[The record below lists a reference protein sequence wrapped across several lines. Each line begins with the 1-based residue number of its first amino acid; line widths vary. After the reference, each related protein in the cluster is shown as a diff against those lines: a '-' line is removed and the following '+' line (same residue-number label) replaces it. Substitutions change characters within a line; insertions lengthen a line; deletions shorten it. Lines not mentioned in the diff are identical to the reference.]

1 MLDDLPGRVS
11 VEQVRDRILIIYDV
25 KNIAKIHLK
34 LQLTQKIAL
43 SSDSPHEVYD
53 NDYNSG

>member
-1 MLDDLPGRVS
+1 
-11 VEQVRDRILIIYDV
+11 
-25 KNIAKIHLK
+25 LK